1 MPEAMITGVGVDVTS
16 LVCGTERMYI
26 TEMEQNQC
34 QILIVGAGITGLTIA
49 RELIHRGI
57 GNIVILEKEHT
68 LGLHASGRNSGV
80 LHAGMYYTPD
90 TLKAKYCVDGN
101 RLMKEFCQQKK
112 LTLHETG
119 KVILATGPVQI
130 KALYELKRRADLC
143 GARASII
150 DNKKLHELEPYAA
163 DSEEALHSPDT
174 AVIKPL
180 EVLQALETEL
190 IESGKVVVYYG
201 VNYQELAGDNQARTS
216 RGVIRFEK
224 LINAAGAYA
233 DHIAHQFGLAK
244 EYELLPFKGTY
255 KQVAHDRSFL
265 VRSNIYPV
273 PDLRTPFLGVHFT
286 KSADGEVLVGPTAMP
301 AFGRE
306 NYGILS
312 GFGRE
317 TLSILLRDSILLFTN
332 PSFRQV
338 ARTEP
343 RKYLKRFVFKEAR
356 KLLPE
361 LKPQDITE
369 SDHVG
374 IRPQLIHWPSK
385 QLVMDFI
392 VLKEKDSLHILNPI
406 SPAFTTS
413 LAFARDI
420 ADQLLE

>member
-1 MPEAMITGVGVDVTS
+1 
-16 LVCGTERMYI
+16 
-26 TEMEQNQC
+26 MEKKQC

-49 RELIHRGI
+49 RELVQRGA
-57 GNIVILEKEHT
+57 GDIVILEKENA

-101 RLMKEFCQQKK
+101 RMMKEFCRQKN

-119 KVILATGPVQI
+119 KVILATGPAEM

-143 GARASII
+143 GARAHII
-150 DNKKLHELEPYAA
+150 DNKRLHKLEPYAA

-174 AVIKPL
+174 AVIRPI
-180 EVLQALETEL
+180 EVLQALEAEL
-190 IESGKVVVYYG
+190 KESGKVAIYYG
-201 VNYQELAGDNQARTS
+201 VTFNGLAGDDQAQTS
-216 RGVIRFEK
+216 QGVIKFEK
-224 LINAAGAYA
+224 LLNAAGAYA
-233 DHIAHQFGLAK
+233 DHIAHQFGLAR
-244 EYELLPFKGTY
+244 EYRLLPFKGTY
-255 KQVAHDRSFL
+255 KQVAHDRTFL
-265 VRSNIYPV
+265 VRGNIYPV

-312 GFGRE
+312 GFDRE
-317 TLSILLRDSILLFTN
+317 SLSILCRDAILLFTDAT
-332 PSFRQV
+332 FRLN
-338 ARTEP
+338 ALTEP
-343 RKYLKRFVFKEAR
+343 RKYLKRFVYRGAR

-361 LKPQDITE
+361 LKPGDITE
-369 SDHVG
+369 SSHVG
-374 IRPQLIHWPSK
+374 MRPQLINWSNR

-392 VLKEKDSLHILNPI
+392 VVNEKNSLHILNPI

-413 LAFARDI
+413 LAFAKDMV
-420 ADQLLE
+420 AKLLG

>member
-1 MPEAMITGVGVDVTS
+1 MKQDE
-16 LVCGTERMYI
+16 
-26 TEMEQNQC
+26 C
-34 QILIVGAGITGLTIA
+34 QFLIVGAGITGLTIA
-49 RELIHRGI
+49 RELIQRGA
-57 GNIVILEKEHT
+57 GDIVILEKENT

-101 RLMKEFCQQKK
+101 RLMKEFCRQKN

-119 KVILATGPVQI
+119 KVILATGPAQLE
-130 KALYELKRRADLC
+130 ALYELKRRADLC

-150 DNKKLHELEPYAA
+150 NNKKLHELEPYAA
-163 DSEEALHSPDT
+163 DSDEALHSPDT
-174 AVIKPL
+174 AVIRPI
-180 EVLQALETEL
+180 EVLQALEAEL
-190 IESGKVVVYYG
+190 MASGKVSVYYDITFH
-201 VNYQELAGDNQARTS
+201 NRSGDRQAETS
-216 RGVIRFEK
+216 RGAIRFEK

-233 DHIAHQFGLAK
+233 DRIAHQFGLAR
-244 EYELLPFKGTY
+244 EYRLLPFKGTY
-255 KQVAHDRSFL
+255 KQVAHDRSYL

-286 KSADGEVLVGPTAMP
+286 RSADDEILVGPTAMP

-312 GFGRE
+312 GFDRE
-317 TLSILLRDSILLFTN
+317 SVSILLRDALLLFLN
-332 PSFRQV
+332 PSFRAV

-343 RKYLKRFVFKEAR
+343 RKYLKRFVYKEAR

-361 LKPQDITE
+361 LKPEDITE
-369 SDHVG
+369 SSHVG
-374 IRPQLIHWPSK
+374 MRPQLIHWPSK

-392 VLKEKDSLHILNPI
+392 VLDEADSLHILNPI

-413 LAFARDI
+413 LAFAKDMV
-420 ADQLLE
+420 DKLLGK

>member
-1 MPEAMITGVGVDVTS
+1 MWP
-16 LVCGTERMYI
+16 
-26 TEMEQNQC
+26 NQC

-49 RELIHRGI
+49 RELIYRGA
-57 GNIVILEKEHT
+57 GDIVILEKESS
-68 LGLHASGRNSGV
+68 LGRHASGRNSGV

-101 RLMKEFCQQKK
+101 RMMKEFCRKKK

-119 KVILATGPVQI
+119 KVILATGPLEI

-143 GARASII
+143 GARADII
-150 DNKKLHELEPYAA
+150 DNRKLHEFEPYAA
-163 DSEEALHSPDT
+163 DSDEALHSPDT
-174 AVIKPL
+174 AVIKPT
-180 EVLQALETEL
+180 EVLQALEAEL
-190 IESGKVVVYYG
+190 VESGKVTVYYG
-201 VNYQELAGDNQARTS
+201 TTFIDRDGENQARTS
-216 RGVIRFEK
+216 RGSIKFEK
-224 LINAAGAYA
+224 LLNAAGAYA
-233 DHIAHQFGLAK
+233 DHIAHQFGLAT
-244 EYELLPFKGTY
+244 EYKLLPFKGTY
-255 KQVAHDRSFL
+255 KQLARDRSFL

-286 KSADGEVLVGPTAMP
+286 RSADGEILVGPTAMP

-317 TLSILLRDSILLFTN
+317 TPSILLRDAVLLFTN

-343 RKYLKRFVFKEAR
+343 KKYLKRFVFKEAR

-361 LKPQDITE
+361 LKQTDITE
-369 SDHVG
+369 SEHVG

-392 VLKEKDSLHILNPI
+392 VLSDGISLHILNPI

-413 LAFARDI
+413 LAFARDM
-420 ADQLLE
+420 ANQLLGQ